1 MPHKEP
7 WACQT
12 RRPTC
17 SPEAGFRERTEMHR
31 EDLMQPDLLSEIVL
45 VGSVA
50 LMVVA
55 LALIVVAA
63 FTQPTALA

>member
-1 MPHKEP
+1 
-7 WACQT
+7 
-12 RRPTC
+12 
-17 SPEAGFRERTEMHR
+17 MHR